1 MKKIIAS
8 CAVLIVIG
16 GIVLSLYKTDTKNFK
31 KNVSYNVEKID
42 TLKVYTDS
50 WDVKFK
56 KSNSNEVTAAAEGR
70 QKDKASVTFQK
81 DGTNLVISQKEQKNS
96 GFFKG
101 FTFGKQGGTIYINVP
116 DSGMNNIEIT
126 Q

>member
-16 GIVLSLYKTDTKNFK
+16 GIVLSLDKTDTKNFK
-31 KNVSYNVEKID
+31 KNVSCNVEKID

-56 KSNSNEVTAAAEGR
+56 KSNSNKATISADGK
-70 QKDKASVTFQK
+70 QKDKAPVTFQENGRDLVVSTGSNK
-81 DGTNLVISQKEQKNS
+81 VSLSSEDGSIKVR
-96 GFFKG
+96 
-101 FTFGKQGGTIYINVP
+101 
-116 DSGMNNIEIT
+116 
-126 Q
+126 

>member
-56 KSNSNEVTAAAEGR
+56 KSNSNKATISAEGR
-70 QKDKASVTFQK
+70 RKIRFQLHFKENGRGLVVT
-81 DGTNLVISQKEQKNS
+81 QKN
-96 GFFKG
+96 KRMAA
-101 FTFGKQGGTIYINVP
+101 FGWIYFWEAGRHNLY
-116 DSGMNNIEIT
+116 
-126 Q
+126 